1 MQIYQDQDADLSLLE
16 GRTIAVIGYGNQGR
30 AQALNLRDSGLDVII
45 GNRQDDYAQQ
55 AREDGFTVHPI
66 DQAVVEADVM
76 LLLIPDEVAP
86 DVFQEAIEPQ
96 LDADDVLV
104 FSSGYNIAFDCL
116 TPPPRVDV
124 VLVAPRMIGAGV
136 RDLYMAGEGFPSFIG
151 VSQDHSGRAKALAL
165 AVAKGI
171 GSTRAG
177 VVEVTFAQ
185 EAELDLFTE
194 QCFGPAF
201 GSVLTTAVDLL
212 LEEGYPPEAVLLELY
227 MSGEFAY
234 TLAKI
239 AELGMVEQSQLH
251 SRTSQY
257 GSMSRGMRFRLPE
270 LREKMM
276 EGLEEIRSGAFAE
289 EWAAEQEEGSPT
301 LEMLRESA
309 RAMPLYELEQ
319 ELRAALHGSPQP
331 YLAAQRSVAAASKDR
346 SRQRGLLDK
355 ATTVLKRVTGRL
367 SRRQEDADGALPPLN
382 AQEMG
387 EILTRFV
394 DLAASDAV
402 LASFASGR
410 DVTTHYVLTDL
421 DLTFYLCFRQ
431 GDVTGAMEAPPT
443 PAEVKLTTTADI
455 LDGMFTGRVNAARAA
470 MSGKIS
476 FEGDTR
482 LAMSV
487 QRAQKD
493 LGRIYR
499 QARK

>member
-1 MQIYQDQDADLSLLE
+1 
-16 GRTIAVIGYGNQGR
+16 
-30 AQALNLRDSGLDVII
+30 
-45 GNRQDDYAQQ
+45 
-55 AREDGFTVHPI
+55 
-66 DQAVVEADVM
+66 
-76 LLLIPDEVAP
+76 
-86 DVFQEAIEPQ
+86 
-96 LDADDVLV
+96 
-104 FSSGYNIAFDCL
+104 
-116 TPPPRVDV
+116 
-124 VLVAPRMIGAGV
+124 
-136 RDLYMAGEGFPSFIG
+136 
-151 VSQDHSGRAKALAL
+151 
-165 AVAKGI
+165 
-171 GSTRAG
+171 
-177 VVEVTFAQ
+177 
-185 EAELDLFTE
+185 
-194 QCFGPAF
+194 
-201 GSVLTTAVDLL
+201 
-212 LEEGYPPEAVLLELY
+212 
-227 MSGEFAY
+227 
-234 TLAKI
+234 
-239 AELGMVEQSQLH
+239 
-251 SRTSQY
+251 
-257 GSMSRGMRFRLPE
+257 
-270 LREKMM
+270 
-276 EGLEEIRSGAFAE
+276 
-289 EWAAEQEEGSPT
+289 
-301 LEMLRESA
+301 
-309 RAMPLYELEQ
+309 
-319 ELRAALHGSPQP
+319 
-331 YLAAQRSVAAASKDR
+331 
-346 SRQRGLLDK
+346 
-355 ATTVLKRVTGRL
+355 VTGRL

>member
-1 MQIYQDQDADLSLLE
+1 
-16 GRTIAVIGYGNQGR
+16 
-30 AQALNLRDSGLDVII
+30 
-45 GNRQDDYAQQ
+45 
-55 AREDGFTVHPI
+55 
-66 DQAVVEADVM
+66 
-76 LLLIPDEVAP
+76 
-86 DVFQEAIEPQ
+86 
-96 LDADDVLV
+96 
-104 FSSGYNIAFDCL
+104 
-116 TPPPRVDV
+116 
-124 VLVAPRMIGAGV
+124 V
-136 RDLYMAGEGFPSFIG
+136 RDLYVARQGFPSFIG
-151 VSQDHSGRAKALAL
+151 VAQDPSGRAKEMAL

-257 GSMSRGMRFRLPE
+257 GSMSRGIRFRIPE
-270 LREKMM
+270 LRTRMM

-289 EWAAEQEEGSPT
+289 EWAAEQEEGGPT

-309 RAMPLYELEQ
+309 RSMPLYELEQ
-319 ELRAALHGSPQP
+319 ALRAALHCSPQP
-331 YLAAQRSVAAASKDR
+331 YRAVRRERPRSTRDR
-346 SRQRGLLDK
+346 SRRRGLLAD
-355 ATTVLKRVTGRL
+355 ATAVLRRVAGRL
-367 SRRQEDADGALPPLN
+367 GGQRTEQEEPLPTPS
-382 AQEMG
+382 AGEM
-387 EILTRFV
+387 ETILARFV
-394 DLAASDAV
+394 GLAAGDEA
-402 LASFASGR
+402 LEKFASGR
-410 DVTTHYVLTDL
+410 DVTTHYLLTDL
-421 DLTFYLCFRQ
+421 DLDFHLRFQ
-431 GDVTGAMEAPPT
+431 EGDVTGGVGPPPT
-443 PAEVKLTTTADI
+443 PAEVRLTTTAEI
-455 LDGMFTGRVNAARAA
+455 LDGMFTGRVNATRAA

-487 QRAQKD
+487 QRVQKD
-493 LGRIYR
+493 LSRLYL
-499 QARK
+499 QARAR